1 MALIMRSKKGIDRAT
16 LRKNTG
22 FEDKK
27 IRNITYRLRKQGK
40 IKRDLKGL
48 YVKA

>member
-1 MALIMRSKKGIDRAT
+1 VAGFCVDKAILIKK
-16 LRKNTG
+16 TG

-40 IKRDLKGL
+40 IKRALKGL
-48 YVKA
+48 YEWGTRHK